1 MPGNKL
7 IVGHSRTKVFFGEYL
22 ICLLASLIL
31 LVVMLLFSGISG
43 YILFRKFALDWKL
56 IVQMVFCSVL
66 LTAVFSTMFVGI
78 SMNIHNKAV
87 SVVVNLVFLFAILFL
102 ASFVGSALNEAEMSY
117 EYVRITAEGGREF
130 GDMVKNPA
138 YVEGIQRSIYEFI
151 YYLNLKDDTF
161 SVISDQSS
169 IRQFMTEESFANQK
183 LMTAVRAL
191 ISEGDWN
198 IVREFLDFGTLDRRM
213 EDREIVSME
222 FLSAEQIW
230 YRASFISAYRG
241 RDGSLVQ
248 VLFVIQLIDEEK
260 RKELDANRAVREAYK
275 AAQYANS
282 AKTNLKNENVRC
294 EITSFH

>member
-1 MPGNKL
+1 MRKLLSANYSRLWKDKFYWALLAFMSVGSVVFSWMTFNTAMSTEETYYVEDLPFNLLPMIGFVSAFFISLRVGTEFDNHTIRNKL

-87 SVVVNLVFLFAILFL
+87 SVVVNLVFLYAILFL

-117 EYVRITAEGGREF
+117 EYVRITAEGGMEF

-151 YYLNLKDDTF
+151 YD
-161 SVISDQSS
+161 
-169 IRQFMTEESFANQK
+169 
-183 LMTAVRAL
+183 AL
-191 ISEGDWN
+191 PTGQ
-198 IVREFLDFGTLDRRM
+198 
-213 EDREIVSME
+213 
-222 FLSAEQIW
+222 A
-230 YRASFISAYRG
+230 
-241 RDGSLVQ
+241 
-248 VLFVIQLIDEEK
+248 IQLNNLEYDRISRWPVFSLIMLIIATVAGYLPFRK
-260 RKELDANRAVREAYK
+260 RDIR
-275 AAQYANS
+275 
-282 AKTNLKNENVRC
+282 
-294 EITSFH
+294 